1 MKLGGD
7 TWIRWSW
14 QGGEK
19 HRHVQPKVRPSMTFS
34 VTSHSR
40 DWEMIRDCQSEYC
53 FFVNYLEAIYFLSHH
68 GLTAHTFSSHL
79 HCHSPW
85 CNHPHDDL
93 IGHQH
98 PLNLPQYLVLHSA
111 TETHSRTKRAPCNS
125 WVSRRLWLIALSV
138 CSQGLECFGVCSSHG
153 RRS

>member
-1 MKLGGD
+1 MKLEAIPGSDGPD
-7 TWIRWSW
+7 RKERNTDMFSQRYDQAWPSQWRHIHVT
-14 QGGEK
+14 EK
-19 HRHVQPKVRPSMTFS
+19 WF
-34 VTSHSR
+34 
-40 DWEMIRDCQSEYC
+40 RDCQSEYC